1 MPRAY
6 YSQTRKLQQVMKIYN
21 FSKSEPLPDYVNE
34 NDVLG
39 QVKSMRTSII
49 KRFRFKPLNTPDLKV
64 TYAGLGIRTW
74 AALIDLA
81 LIAGLMFIPEVI
93 FFSFNFNN
101 TDYNII
107 RFLLVASIWIFYHTA
122 FDSSASQA
130 TLGKRMLKLKI
141 TDLYGNRISITRSLF
156 RSLTV
161 SISIAAIGLGIW
173 YISTDTKKRS
183 WHDLITGTF
192 VIKSNF

>member
-1 MPRAY
+1 
-6 YSQTRKLQQVMKIYN
+6 MKIYN

-74 AALIDLA
+74 AASIDLA